1 MTDDRIPDIAAVR
14 SPQRRSLH
22 YDQLSSM
29 EEPIDAGGQGIVYKS
44 AIRGVTPSSQIAVKE
59 PAIDSKTLEKDTVEA
74 FVKEAN
80 TWETVDRRE
89 REKQRWRDSE
99 HIVGVIDTGDD
110 LPWIAMEYMDAGGL
124 DDRLDKN
131 PAGLPIRETLWIAE
145 CICRGVELAHN
156 YGIAHLDLK
165 PANVLFRETPSDVW
179 DVPKI
184 ADWGLARVLA
194 EQTGTVRGLSINY
207 AAPEQFNSDEFG
219 DPDMLT
225 DIYQVGALVYA
236 MLTGKP
242 PYTGNQASVVHDIVY
257 GDDPLRPEIHR
268 SELPD
273 AVAETLSC
281 ALNKKKTRRYQTIT
295 SLREAFENLRTDEAL
310 ADMVGMNPDISGRQ
324 AGMKSKDNQQNTQ
337 SFNIPAITRLSNRIK
352 DIRSRDSNKS
362 LPLTKAIS
370 QSSSAVSL
378 SERIRGTDSD

>member
-59 PAIDSKTLEKDTVEA
+59 PAINSKTLEKDTVEA

-131 PAGLPIRETLWIAE
+131 PDGLPIRETLWIAE

-268 SELPD
+268 GELPD

-337 SFNIPAITRLSNRIK
+337 SFNIPAITKLSNRIK